1 MTPDQIAYAS
11 QASEAACFVEPG
23 GKIEAR
29 ADILK
34 TDSSYTNDILYI
46 AFDTRQ
52 FKTLLTLYPSMNRG
66 RSNLHNVMVQFE
78 VKHLYFDNLS
88 RAVSGVQS
96 DIISKLIPTS
106 ADEFVPVSQ
115 SFRFPPSIAPG
126 IEHQMLKLDDE
137 GKKAALKAMVQ
148 CDPQSPPLLINGSF
162 GTGKTRVLAIGVYC
176 FIELGKMQGQPTR
189 VLICAHHQASA
200 DHLVESYF
208 GPMITREGWRV
219 HLIRLTSR
227 HYVLHENQYP
237 QFYTKISQ
245 YSDPQNLRNVNSSRS
260 LVVATTFL
268 TAIHLSR
275 FHKPGFFTHI
285 LIDEG
290 AQSREPEAL
299 APLAL
304 ASPNTKIIIA
314 GDSCQVSE

>member
-52 FKTLLTLYPSMNRG
+52 FEILLTLYPSINRG
-66 RSNLHNVMVQFE
+66 HSNLHNVMVQFE
-78 VKHLYFDNLS
+78 VKHSYFDNLS
-88 RAVSGVQS
+88 RAVSKVQS
-96 DIISKLIPTS
+96 DIISKLIPKL

-115 SFRFPPSIAPG
+115 SFRFPPSNAPG

-148 CDPQSPPLLINGSF
+148 CNPQSPPLLINGSF
-162 GTGKTRVLAIGVYC
+162 GTGKTRVLAIGAYC

-208 GPMITREGWRV
+208 GPMITCEGWRV
-219 HLIRLTSR
+219 HLIRLTPPY
-227 HYVLHENQYP
+227 YVLQKNQYS
-237 QFYTKISQ
+237 QFYTAISR
-245 YSDPQNLRNVNSSRS
+245 YSNPRNLRNVNSSRS
-260 LVVATTFL
+260 LVIATTFL